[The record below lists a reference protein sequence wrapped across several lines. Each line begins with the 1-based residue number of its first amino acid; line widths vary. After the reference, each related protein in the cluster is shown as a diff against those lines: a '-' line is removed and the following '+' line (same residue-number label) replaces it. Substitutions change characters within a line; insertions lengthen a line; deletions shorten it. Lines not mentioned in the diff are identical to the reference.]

1 MILPKSVLKTI
12 SVELRT
18 KTDKQLEILYNLYNS
33 QLSRLSDRDYEYC
46 SKPIKQKLELVE
58 QEIYLRSAVKSQQV
72 TQ

>member
-12 SVELRT
+12 SIELRT

-46 SKPIKQKLELVE
+46 RKPIKQKLELVK